1 MSCNELTEQLSSI
14 AIKDENRLSQ
24 ALANSIENFNATAL
38 RSVKTQEKVILPSKE
53 DIEAEK
59 RQVGQVVTT

>member
-1 MSCNELTEQLSSI
+1 MSCNELTDQLSSI

-24 ALANSIENFNATAL
+24 ALATSIETFNAAAL
-38 RSVKTQEKVILPSKE
+38 RNVKTQEKVILPSKE